1 MKVYCIGVGGIG
13 LSALARYYKHKGY
26 EVSGSDMA
34 DSALIQTLVQEGIHV
49 DIGHRKENIQDGTD
63 LVVYTIAVSDMNED
77 LVRARELGC
86 ARMTYPEALGE
97 ITKEKTTIAV
107 CGTHGKTTTTA
118 MTYHAL
124 KACGINPTVIVGSLL
139 AGVGTNFIAGD
150 SEFIVVEACEYRR
163 SFLNLHPKHIIV
175 TNIDADHLDY
185 YKDISDIH
193 DAFQEFAD
201 KVPSDGYMVA
211 HGGSDL
217 LTQGKKIDAD
227 SIDINGIMLSVIGK
241 HNQAN
246 AQLVIAL
253 LRELGLPE
261 EKIREGLKE
270 FKGTWRR
277 LEYKGKTA
285 KGIDVYDDYGHH
297 PTELRA
303 TIDAL
308 KEKYGNRL
316 IYIFFQ
322 PHLFSRTKM
331 FMESFADVLKNAD
344 RVYLMPIYAAR
355 ELDDGTVTSS
365 MLMERINEL
374 GGSAS
379 LLDTA
384 LALSPTIEAFD
395 DPRIVAVN
403 IGAGDAYAELNKI
416 FYI

>member
-1 MKVYCIGVGGIG
+1 MKIYCIGIGGIG

-26 EVSGSDMA
+26 EVSGSDIA
-34 DSALIQTLVQEGIHV
+34 DSALVQTLVQEGIHV
-49 DIGHRKENIQDGTD
+49 DIGHRKENIQEGTD
-63 LVVYTIAVSDMNED
+63 LVVYSIAVSDTNED
-77 LVRARELGC
+77 LLRARELGC
-86 ARMTYPEALGE
+86 TRMTYPEALGE
-97 ITKEKTTIAV
+97 ITKDKITIAV

-139 AGVGTNFIAGD
+139 AGVGTNFIPGD
-150 SEFIVVEACEYRR
+150 SEYMVVEACEYRR

-193 DAFQEFAD
+193 DAFQEFAN
-201 KVPSDGYMVA
+201 KVHSDGFMVA

-227 SIDINGIMLSVIGK
+227 VIDANGIMLSVIGK

-261 EKIREGLKE
+261 ETIREGLKE

-277 LEYKGKTA
+277 LEYKGKTS
-285 KGIDVYDDYGHH
+285 KGVDVYDDYGHH
-297 PTELRA
+297 PTEIRA
-303 TIDAL
+303 TLDAL

-344 RVYLMPIYAAR
+344 RVYLMPIFAAR
-355 ELDDGTVTSS
+355 EVDDGTVTSGI
-365 MLMERINEL
+365 LMERINEL
-374 GGSAS
+374 GGNAS
-379 LLDTA
+379 LLDTTFA
-384 LALSPTIEAFD
+384 LAPMIEAFD

-403 IGAGDAYAELNKI
+403 IGAGDAYAELSKI